1 MKTLELGMQG
11 CKECDQSWEGRVEAE
26 SLTESSFRD
35 CSALAVL
42 QVWHAVVVV
51 VGVGRSSFLL

>member
-1 MKTLELGMQG
+1 MNTLELGMQH
-11 CKECDQSWEGRVEAE
+11 CNECDQSWEGRIEAE

-35 CSALAVL
+35 CSTLALL

-51 VGVGRSSFLL
+51 VGVGGSSFLL